1 MQVSAMATTEMN
13 TLLNS
18 HRRARGIW
26 MPKSSVWLLKRRA
39 KLSQEMVVGIHFTDS
54 PALMMMSVFSLTE
67 PVTIQYSGKR
77 KKIASKI
84 SKMTVMTK

>member
-18 HRRARGIW
+18 QRTAKGIS
-26 MPKSSVWLLKRRA
+26 MPKRLVWLLKRRA

-77 KKIASKI
+77 KKIANRI
-84 SKMTVMTK
+84 SRITVMTK

>member
-1 MQVSAMATTEMN
+1 M
-13 TLLNS
+13 
-18 HRRARGIW
+18 
-26 MPKSSVWLLKRRA
+26 
-39 KLSQEMVVGIHFTDS
+39 GIHFTDS